1 MITAIIL
8 AGGLGTRLRGAV
20 PDVPKPMAPINNR
33 PFLEYQLDCWISQ
46 GISHFVLSVGYRY
59 EMIIDHFGDHYRNT
73 PIDYVIEHE
82 PLGTGG
88 GFLLAAEQLQ
98 ETFLLLNGDTFFE
111 VDLKALLKF
120 HTEQQ
125 AEWSFSLFR
134 TNEIGRYM
142 GMDIA
147 EDGKILALKSKS
159 PQTARLANGGAYL
172 VEPSALS
179 QFKEKVGSKLSLED
193 DILPLM
199 LKNRS
204 RMFGSEQNGRFIDI
218 GIPDDYF
225 RASEVLD
232 TV

>member
-142 GMDIA
+142 GMDVA
-147 EDGKILALKSKS
+147 KGGRILALESG
-159 PQTARLANGGAYL
+159 TAQPGRLANGGAYL
-172 VEPSALS
+172 VEPSVLNH
-179 QFKEKVGSKLSLED
+179 FKQEVGKRLSLED
-193 DILPLM
+193 DILPVM
-199 LKNRS
+199 LENGNRLC
-204 RMFGSEQNGRFIDI
+204 GVEQQGRFIDI

-225 RASEVLD
+225 RASEILVN
-232 TV
+232 